1 MNTSQYILLICLAF
15 MFYFQHVSFKRNKH
29 LIKQIKFGNLL
40 FTLNILFA
48 LIVLIF
54 ITFKITSWMALLGLL
69 PLAIPA
75 FYFNVRLL
83 VAKKSLEDYIY
94 FGVVVVLSV
103 LVFYNLF

>member
-1 MNTSQYILLICLAF
+1 MNTYQYILLICLAL
-15 MFYFQHVSFKRNKH
+15 MFYFQYVNFKRNKH

-69 PLAIPA
+69 HLAIPV

-83 VAKKSLEDYIY
+83 VAK
-94 FGVVVVLSV
+94 
-103 LVFYNLF
+103 NR